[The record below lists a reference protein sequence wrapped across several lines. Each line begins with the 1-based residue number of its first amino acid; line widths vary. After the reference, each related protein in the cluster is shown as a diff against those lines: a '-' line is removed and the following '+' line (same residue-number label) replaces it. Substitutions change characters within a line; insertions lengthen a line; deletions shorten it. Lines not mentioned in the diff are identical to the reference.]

1 MRKLFAAAIMAALAF
16 GPVFAHADFVENARQ
31 AQPQGSYSGPI
42 SGAMAD
48 TVAKARELPDDS
60 PVVLTGNIVSQIAGH
75 KNRYVFKDA
84 SGEIPVKIGEKA
96 FWGQNVTPGD
106 TVRISGKVD
115 KDWGKELKI
124 KVKRIEIVR

>member
-1 MRKLFAAAIMAALAF
+1 MKKLVVTAILAAFIL
-16 GPVFAHADFVENARQ
+16 GPISAHAAFADNPGQE
-31 AQPQGSYSGPI
+31 QGSFSGPI

-48 TVAKARELPDDS
+48 TVAKAKELPDDA
-60 PVVLTGNIVSQIAGH
+60 PVILTGNIVSQVAGH
-75 KNRYVFKDA
+75 RNRYVFKDA
-84 SGEIPVKIGEKA
+84 TGEIPVKIGEKA
-96 FWGQNVTPGD
+96 FRGQNVTPGD